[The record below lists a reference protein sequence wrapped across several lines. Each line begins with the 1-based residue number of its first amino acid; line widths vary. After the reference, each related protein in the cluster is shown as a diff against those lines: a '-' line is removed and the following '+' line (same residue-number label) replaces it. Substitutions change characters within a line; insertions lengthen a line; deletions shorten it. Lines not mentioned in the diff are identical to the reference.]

1 MTDGELALL
10 EQLWCGAMPMKQIAM
25 TMGYSRNTIAD
36 VTKRNRERFPL
47 RRRNFTKEERNHWAD
62 RVLSGEIGTFEA
74 ARMAGVTPQTICKWK
89 KRRAQ

>member
-1 MTDGELALL
+1 MTEGELALL
-10 EQLWCGAMPMKQIAM
+10 EQLWSGAMRIEQIAD
-25 TMGYSRNTIAD
+25 TMGYSRRTIVE

-89 KRRAQ
+89 RERK